1 MRKLFS
7 AALVLAAAGTGLTL
21 SAGCPAP
28 TAQARTPA
36 PDRAVGALP
45 SLAPLVDRLSPAV
58 VNVNVEV
65 QASPADMSDPLEQF
79 RFFFGLPEGFEGQRP
94 NRSGQGSGFV
104 ISADGYVLSNNHVV
118 AGADK
123 VSVTFQDGETRTA
136 TLVGSDPR
144 TDVALLKVSGKNLPH
159 VPLGR
164 SADTRVGDWVLAI
177 GNPFG
182 LGHTVT
188 AGIISAKGRALGA
201 GPYDDF
207 LQTDAAINPGN
218 SGGPLFN
225 LNGEVVGINTAIV
238 PQANTIGFSI
248 PIDMVTEMLEEL
260 KQSGT
265 VARGWLGVGVR
276 DLDEAVAA
284 ALEMKTPRGALI
296 GEVHAN
302 TPAAAGGLKSND
314 VVLALDGQKIQNREA
329 LVRSIGRHNPGE
341 TVVLTLRRGSK
352 TLKLDITLGERPA
365 ESALQTRY
373 GQGPPRR

>member
-1 MRKLFS
+1 
-7 AALVLAAAGTGLTL
+7 LVE
-21 SAGCPAP
+21 
-28 TAQARTPA
+28 
-36 PDRAVGALP
+36 
-45 SLAPLVDRLSPAV
+45 RLSPAV

-65 QASPADMSDPLEQF
+65 AVRAANMNDPLEHF
-79 RFFFGLPEGFEGQRP
+79 RFYFGIPDGTEGSRP
-94 NRSGQGSGFV
+94 TRMGQGSGFV
-104 ISADGYVLSNNHVV
+104 ISADGYILSNNHVV
-118 AGADK
+118 SGADK
-123 VSVTFQDGETRTA
+123 VTVTFQDGETRTA
-136 TLVGSDPR
+136 ELVGSDPR
-144 TDVALLKVSGKNLPH
+144 TDVALLKVKGSNLPH
-159 VPLGR
+159 VPLGK
-164 SADTRVGDWVLAI
+164 SDDTRVGDWVVAI

-225 LNGEVVGINTAIV
+225 LHGEVVGINTAVV
-238 PQANTIGFSI
+238 PRANTIGFSI
-248 PIDMVTEMLEEL
+248 PIDMVTEMLDEL

-276 DLDEAVAA
+276 DLDAAVAA
-284 ALEMKTPRGALI
+284 ALELKTPTGALI

-314 VVLALDGQKIQNREA
+314 VVLALNGQTIQNREA
-329 LVRSIGRHNPGE
+329 LVRTIGRHNPGE

-352 TLKLDITLGERPA
+352 TLKLDVTLGERPD

>member
-1 MRKLFS
+1 MRKMIS
-7 AALVLAAAGTGLTL
+7 AALVLATAGTGLAL

-28 TAQARTPA
+28 TAQARTPE
-36 PDRAVGALP
+36 PVRTVGALP

-65 QASPADMSDPLEQF
+65 AAPTANMNDPLEQF
-79 RFFFGLPEGFEGQRP
+79 RFYFGIPDGSEGSRP
-94 NRSGQGSGFV
+94 IRVGQGSGFV
-104 ISADGYVLSNNHVV
+104 ISSDGYILSNNHVV
-118 AGADK
+118 SGADK
-123 VSVTFQDGETRTA
+123 VTVTFQDGETRTA
-136 TLVGSDPR
+136 KLVGSDPR
-144 TDVALLKVSGKNLPH
+144 TDVALLKVKGNNLPF
-159 VPLGR
+159 VPLGI
-164 SADTRVGDWVLAI
+164 SDDTRVGDWVLAI

-225 LNGEVVGINTAIV
+225 LHGEVVGINTAVV
-238 PQANTIGFSI
+238 PRANTIGFSI
-248 PIDMVTEMLEEL
+248 PIDMVTEMLAEL

-276 DLDEAVAA
+276 DLEPAVAA
-284 ALEMKTPRGALI
+284 ALELKTPSGALI

-302 TPAAAGGLKSND
+302 TPAATGGLKSND
-314 VVLALDGQKIQNREA
+314 VVLALDGQHIQNREA

>member
-1 MRKLFS
+1 MRKIIPV
-7 AALVLAAAGTGLTL
+7 ALVLAAAGTGLAL
-21 SAGCPAP
+21 STGCPAP
-28 TAQARTPA
+28 TAQASTTESVRTL
-36 PDRAVGALP
+36 GALP

-65 QASPADMSDPLEQF
+65 AARAANMNDPLEQF
-79 RFFFGLPEGFEGQRP
+79 RFYFGIPDGSEGSRQSRV
-94 NRSGQGSGFV
+94 GQGSGFV
-104 ISADGYVLSNNHVV
+104 ISADGYILSNNHVV
-118 AGADK
+118 SGADK
-123 VSVTFQDGETRTA
+123 VTVTFQDGETRTA
-136 TLVGSDPR
+136 ELVGSDPR
-144 TDVALLKVSGKNLPH
+144 TDVALLKVKGNNLPY
-159 VPLGR
+159 VPLG
-164 SADTRVGDWVLAI
+164 SSEDTRVGDWVVAI

-225 LNGEVVGINTAIV
+225 LHGEVVGINTAVV
-238 PQANTIGFSI
+238 PRANTIGFSI
-248 PIDMVTEMLEEL
+248 PIDMVTEMLDEL

-276 DLDEAVAA
+276 DLDAAVAA
-284 ALEMKTPRGALI
+284 ALELKTPQGALI
-296 GEVHAN
+296 GEVHQG

-314 VVLALDGQKIQNREA
+314 VVLALNGQDIQNREA

-352 TLKLDITLGERPA
+352 TVKLDITLGERPD

-373 GQGPPRR
+373 GRGLPKR